1 MVKVRT
7 NAVLN
12 VCIFI
17 SLLIL
22 YHALS
27 TQNSTINRNL
37 KRSHTDE
44 FKYSHTQESLNI
56 INHDYN
62 IWLIFTKVTN
72 VSTLSY
78 KFHNLLHNLINISS
92 VSLKFNIIVD
102 RVSQNIAEN
111 QIADLPLNN
120 KTMTFRFFD
129 IEESAKK
136 IHDIVEV
143 MTPHFSSRPGNT
155 YNDTYKT

>member
-1 MVKVRT
+1 MVKLRT

-17 SLLIL
+17 SLLVL

-27 TQNSTINRNL
+27 TQNSAINKKLKRNL
-37 KRSHTDE
+37 KDE
-44 FKYSHTQESLNI
+44 SKYSHTQGSVRIMSN
-56 INHDYN
+56 DYN

-78 KFHNLLHNLINISS
+78 KFHYLLHNLINIST
-92 VSLKFNIIVD
+92 VPLKFNIIVD

-111 QIADLPLNN
+111 QIADLPLSN
-120 KTMTFRFFD
+120 KTMSFKFYD

-136 IHDIVEV
+136 IQDIVEV
-143 MTPHFSSRPGNT
+143 MTPHFSSRPGT
-155 YNDTYKT
+155 LY